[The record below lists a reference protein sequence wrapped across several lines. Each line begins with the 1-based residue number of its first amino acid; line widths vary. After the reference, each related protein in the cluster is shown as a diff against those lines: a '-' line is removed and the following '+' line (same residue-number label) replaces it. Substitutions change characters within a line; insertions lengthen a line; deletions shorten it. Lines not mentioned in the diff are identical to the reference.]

1 MDNTFNQIMEKLKG
15 ILEELSVVETKI
27 QNIKDYLNHT
37 EENIEKIKEGTFEG
51 LHYVNAKVNELERQ
65 IKEINLKV
73 DKLLEQKK

>member
-1 MDNTFNQIMEKLKG
+1 MDNTFSQIMEKLKG
-15 ILEELSVVETKI
+15 ILEELLLVETKI
-27 QNIKDYLNHT
+27 QSIKDYLNHT
-37 EENIEKIKEGTFEG
+37 EENIQKIKEGTFEG

>member
-27 QNIKDYLNHT
+27 QSIKDYLNHT

-51 LHYVNAKVNELERQ
+51 LHYVNAKVNELDRQ

>member
-1 MDNTFNQIMEKLKG
+1 MEKLKG

-27 QNIKDYLNHT
+27 QSIKDYLNHT

-51 LHYVNAKVNELERQ
+51 LHYVNGKVNELERQ

>member
-1 MDNTFNQIMEKLKG
+1 MDNTFNQIMEKLKS
-15 ILEELSVVETKI
+15 ILEELSIVETKI
-27 QNIKDYLNHT
+27 QSIKDYLNHT

-51 LHYVNAKVNELERQ
+51 LHYVNAKVNELDRQ

>member
-27 QNIKDYLNHT
+27 QSIKDYLNHT

-73 DKLLEQKK
+73 DRLLEQKK

>member
-1 MDNTFNQIMEKLKG
+1 MDNAFNQIMEKLKG
-15 ILEELSVVETKI
+15 ILEELSIVETKI
-27 QNIKDYLNHT
+27 QSIKDYLNHT

-51 LHYVNAKVNELERQ
+51 LHYVNAKVNELDRQ

>member
-15 ILEELSVVETKI
+15 ILEELSIVETKI
-27 QNIKDYLNHT
+27 QSIKDYLNHT

-51 LHYVNAKVNELERQ
+51 LHYVNAKVNELDRQ